1 MNINI
6 PTQKLS
12 FLGQLMIEVLHE
24 KKAVDVIGS
33 TADDFESQIDWIL
46 KVLKDKDLKSYE
58 NLLQSKNHLE
68 KTKGKNNGNT

>member
-1 MNINI
+1 MDINI

-24 KKAVDVIGS
+24 KKAIDVIGS

-46 KVLKDKDLKSYE
+46 KVLKDKDLNSYK
-58 NLLQSKNHLE
+58 NLLQSKNHLNE
-68 KTKGKNNGNT
+68 IKESI